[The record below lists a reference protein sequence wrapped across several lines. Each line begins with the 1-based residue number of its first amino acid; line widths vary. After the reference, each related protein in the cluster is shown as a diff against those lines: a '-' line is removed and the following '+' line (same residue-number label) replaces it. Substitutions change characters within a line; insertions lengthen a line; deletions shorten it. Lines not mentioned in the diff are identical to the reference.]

1 VFNCYISDPPLQ
13 LDFSSVGTLVQFN
26 QAKHDPIDGFI
37 KTKEECIILM
47 PALAKGDE
55 HVGKALVVSSSYEI
69 N

>member
-1 VFNCYISDPPLQ
+1 
-13 LDFSSVGTLVQFN
+13 VQFN